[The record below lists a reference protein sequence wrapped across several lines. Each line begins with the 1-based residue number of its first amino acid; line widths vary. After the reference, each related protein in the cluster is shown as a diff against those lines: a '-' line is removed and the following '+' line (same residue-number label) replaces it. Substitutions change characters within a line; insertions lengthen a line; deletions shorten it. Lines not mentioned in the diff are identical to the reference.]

1 MPKLT
6 IPQRQSN
13 QDDATYAQ
21 IVQNS
26 IREQR
31 PYLSDDDIISLAQVK
46 ISTMPSVQPSAQPK
60 AQAAPKV
67 EVAKVEKPQPFKST
81 TEMVDLFVPK
91 QQVVAPKTLAE
102 VARGLANKKVVTDPM
117 ESGIVARQ
125 ETIKKL
131 PEQPAIMPSLGDPN
145 VAAGTVRML
154 EKFIPPQ
161 QPKEQ
166 VAPIEVGG
174 FYNPY
179 DANLPTQ
186 ENFDPAQ
193 AQRVRQNLPQAQS
206 VRESFIAQPQAPQ
219 IDVFDVEAEK
229 QLPKGSPNEKMV
241 YADVLR
247 KNDDKIKTF
256 EASKAAAQTPT
267 DDFEATINKKDLS
280 FGNTQRAS
288 LMKAKLG
295 GDMTAIESSL
305 NEYQETPEFKRDVI
319 KAANG
324 NKAKFKEAAQL
335 VLDNKANEYA
345 FAPTKLQKKM
355 QQFSDWAA
363 VNNAPLYVTTKTLG
377 AGLKGFSDVGAFGA
391 SLIGATRRSMEQI
404 LDGRGELTI
413 LDNFAA
419 ANAKAQ
425 KMSSGYIP
433 QVQSEKASGLT
444 QGLSDVTSIVAAI
457 GAPMSVVKPVSIF
470 GKAKNLLSLGTRGES
485 AIAKGLSAEAAITTS
500 GANKTL
506 LEAAKVLQSKPANM
520 VAQVLDGAATNWA
533 IMGSSSF
540 DAQRQKY
547 LDMGFTEQQANRRAF
562 GMTSLTNLLLAMPGV
577 LRPHEASITQKIF
590 STGSKKETL
599 KASLKQAAY
608 FGGDMTLL
616 RSIENTLDDNAK
628 REQGIKIE
636 NTPFSELIKEN
647 GKKALV
653 DAGAGFVMGLMA
665 RGKYKQSEMQL
676 NGIVE
681 AFKNPEQLSLDVQKD
696 VANGRMTKEQ
706 AKTFQDF
713 LTTIEPQYQKTLN
726 ETIEKN
732 GKQVP
737 KYNPQIAVKIAIEK
751 TKSQQAAEALKNL
764 NASVETKTI
773 YETDKNGNIVEK
785 TVYRHKDGKL
795 YETEEASTK
804 GRRIS
809 LLATKTNAEQRARR
823 LEAGY
828 NIENKLVAG
837 WEMADLVDANSL
849 NGKAKEG
856 QREAIMANAP
866 YEAVEINVN
875 DFAKQPEIA
884 ELVSQ
889 IESGKLDLS
898 NVEENNIAPPTI
910 DAEGNVID
918 GKKVVANQIVKSA
931 FERSG
936 GTITFM
942 KPITN
947 EAYTEAANEAFE
959 SKVGDTAPIT
969 EGLPENE
976 VIGVNAMSDAFD
988 KVIENG
994 GDAAE
999 GLVEAAKEGLQT
1011 FVEPQVVAERLK
1023 DIKGEDTFSEPI
1035 IEAAVNKAV
1044 KAEPIE
1050 AEAKTVAQFIK
1061 NINNSAKILKTVD
1074 GKKVSNYVSKEG
1086 VEVTISNDEDGGYV
1100 NGIQVQGDIMLDF
1113 IGNDTKRG
1121 EGLATKELNKII
1133 EEADKNNMSISL
1145 IVDSDQAVRG
1155 TKSEKGLTNK
1165 ELKKWYES
1173 KGFIFDKD
1181 SRYGYKPKPTEDIS
1195 VYKKAEYIAKP
1206 KEVTSENIE
1215 YHSSPY
1221 DLQEAFDQ
1229 DRLKEGTFHEDGD
1242 GYIFKM
1248 ENNKLK
1254 EVKNVKYIPFE
1265 NNKFVDK
1272 IVYTE
1277 PVQDKKNNIAKTVA
1291 QSESNPALRDVES
1304 TAKALENIEKGL
1316 SDRKAILT
1324 VSVSGRDASVG
1335 DVTKIGIGND
1345 TKIKLTEN
1353 EKKEVKRQFKLNN
1366 DGDLTAAEF
1375 NQWRKEFSD
1384 KVLNRVKN
1392 EINNGNLESLLSKEQ
1407 TPTEAKTVAQLRA
1420 EEKAEIAATDPN
1432 DKEALGEIYNRYD
1445 KLITPLLEKEKAA
1458 AREKGVKDMSVAEKM
1473 RQRAAKEV
1481 EVVEEVVEEK
1491 PIEEPNE
1498 EAVVETPKD
1507 LSITQVK
1514 HNRLAAIKKS
1524 YNALTKSKKSS
1535 EQGKTLMRQINGL
1548 ATELG
1553 YEVGIKNK
1561 GDGSI
1566 KVLNSKGSDIKAIA
1580 VKSELPKPSNIEVER
1595 AKFLIEKGIAFYG
1608 GDVMAERTEFT
1619 SLTRAEVEKGVA
1631 DIEKGKMT
1639 IPAIKLIK
1647 ELNEMYESK
1656 TIPTI
1661 QGGGGSSTKRGSIEL
1676 DKIVEDG
1683 FPMQLELTE
1692 KDIQFINENEATLA
1706 EEYDAWYEGLSNIEK
1721 LEHLNI
1727 VTDAK
1732 ETENRK
1738 AEINASGEGK
1748 ANVSNE
1754 KDASGKEI
1762 ELSQK
1767 EKQLVKEEAKL
1778 SKLQQS
1784 LEVVGKENQF
1794 DIFGGKP
1801 SDSMLFKTSVSDAEK
1816 VYKAQKQVVDA
1827 LKTEISDIKSEI
1839 QTAKDS
1845 EVTANQIAMEL
1856 PEVIGEGFDF
1866 DKLFAEQ
1873 EAETKGEKQKSEQEL
1888 IEQEREDAYQKS
1900 SFSKK
1905 WAKTYSEAKEKLI
1918 EQYNNAKKQ
1927 KEEIESKSIKSAG
1940 NKKVYVGSELD
1951 GQNVT
1956 IDYINKKRKDAQIK
1970 NAQSEMDS
1978 AKKDLENLG
1987 LTKKEIDF
1995 ALEQSAEPQ
2004 SKLEQASSF
2013 IRDAAAKLREQHQ
2026 KDLDDPNALQR
2037 QGGLSKKQVAIALEK
2052 IADIIDAVGDAEK
2065 AIKQF
2070 LDGIKD
2076 PKERTEYEKEIN
2088 NFFLEEYGEKE
2099 EVKPVPF
2106 AEIPKARLDE
2116 VMIEGEGKVD
2126 KTFANR
2132 VIESKAEEAVKVAVA
2147 NQGLERVVDDFATA
2161 EVNANNLVEKYGYD
2175 IALSMAIEG
2184 EIDGAARSAILG
2196 MEYLRRDE
2204 AVRIAKTASELRKAT
2219 EDLAEWVSYI
2229 GYLQAKTG
2237 SGNAYWAKFYA
2248 DNPDLGLT
2256 LKDKINR
2263 WEETA
2268 GKAIPID
2275 IKEKY
2280 EKLDAELKTALE
2292 RVKELE
2298 AQKPSDEMMKAIKAI
2313 QEQEAK
2319 KLSKPNLTKEQ
2330 RNRTSDKLMALAE
2343 KIRKS
2348 ENSGLVLSTPIPP
2361 HIISDSVKL
2370 LAQGVK
2376 VGEAIGDT
2384 MAKIYK
2390 LIEGGIKKK
2399 LTEEEKKKVS
2409 DYFTS
2414 QLEENVETD
2423 SQTGNPITNSLI
2435 RDYVLQGFN
2444 TPEALLEKLMEHYPN
2459 KSEREVRDMVSK
2471 YGQEI
2476 TKTADEIDR
2485 EIRLIKN
2492 VFKTK
2497 SQLEDIAQGIR
2508 PKKRILPVILT
2519 PAEKAA
2525 EEIRKAKER
2534 KMVKDV
2540 RQALDNMEVDLP
2552 TLDNELRNKLDKQ
2565 EATLSNK
2572 IKDLELAIK
2581 DGKEIT
2587 KNEKTKLTSEEIEKL
2602 ELQLEDTRKIYN
2614 EVFGKKPMTEGER
2627 KLKSLQTEL
2636 ENLYKEKEEVEK
2648 AEPKYTT
2655 SEKMDIEALQNEI
2668 AARKKALRL
2677 EGSEMQTAEEKRV
2690 EKLQKELNAI
2700 GKEKPVTEKEVIDRS
2715 QREKEIIKKIEE
2727 AKAKLAETKK
2737 IVEIDSKIAETE
2749 KKIQE
2754 QNFEAQKSQSKEY
2767 SDAVQKKIDE
2777 LKDVRKNLNEA
2788 KKEFEKNLKTDEERR
2803 IEVLEKRLDN
2813 LKFGERKPSKEKIAR
2828 TEKELLLLDEIA
2840 KEKELQGLTKGKAT
2854 EKDLLETKLIA
2865 KEKQIQKLRDKRDGI
2880 ETIEPEK
2887 QKTFNAEIDKL
2898 DAEAQELR
2906 KQIREQKPKEQ
2917 KVPYSLEAVDSA
2929 IAANEFKLKGAQA
2942 DLEVVRKRGQDT
2954 SKIEADIERYKNNAK
2969 TLEGLKTEIGKIEAK
2984 RVLQTFKN
2992 LAKRKEY
2999 YEQRKASGQYAK
3011 KPKNVLPLTTE
3022 LTKALSEVDRLKFE
3036 EQKLLYLAEK
3046 QSMSGA
3052 AKVKDLAVGLWSVP
3066 RLALATGEWSFVGM
3080 QGRRFTASYLI
3091 KNPSVLKDA
3100 FKNAAKSWVSG
3111 EFAQEMESRIKNDPE
3126 YHIIKG
3132 SGLDLTEQ
3140 SFKTAANEE
3149 IAYNNIG
3156 KIFWRFLAS
3165 PFVVAEKMYK
3175 LKTGKDLGF
3184 IEKIDKFNPLVKF
3197 ERAASGYLNTLRYA
3211 AMSDM
3216 VAVFKQEGL
3225 SFEKNKQDYKSA
3237 ANYINSA
3244 TGRGGSGIEAF
3255 QKNAEVLSK
3264 FFFSPKMFMTEL
3276 QLGTSPLGLA
3286 YIASMK
3292 DPSNIAKREAF
3303 KHQLRYMSVLLSA
3316 GLSATIIAYIRMGRT
3331 DENDDGTG
3339 VEFNP
3344 ASSNF
3349 GKIVF
3354 PNGRTVDFF
3363 NGAQRYIVLYDR
3375 LFGQKEFKN
3384 REGVIKDVGVKGSP
3398 SKYDIIMN
3406 IPKNKLNPALG
3417 FATGYLDAQSRK
3429 VGSEKYDDYGQVW
3442 DTEEELKK
3450 LSSPIFFQMV
3460 NNAYEQDPTILDG
3473 IGLFGAFFGKGFNV
3487 EEKKAP
3493 KPPKVRKR
3501 KSNYGFRYNP

>member
-1 MPKLT
+1 MPQVD
-6 IPQRQSN
+6 IFDAEAERQLPNGSP
-13 QDDATYAQ
+13 TEKTVY
-21 IVQNS
+21 
-26 IREQR
+26 
-31 PYLSDDDIISLAQVK
+31 
-46 ISTMPSVQPSAQPK
+46 
-60 AQAAPKV
+60 
-67 EVAKVEKPQPFKST
+67 AKV
-81 TEMVDLFVPK
+81 
-91 QQVVAPKTLAE
+91 
-102 VARGLANKKVVTDPM
+102 
-117 ESGIVARQ
+117 
-125 ETIKKL
+125 
-131 PEQPAIMPSLGDPN
+131 
-145 VAAGTVRML
+145 
-154 EKFIPPQ
+154 
-161 QPKEQ
+161 
-166 VAPIEVGG
+166 
-174 FYNPY
+174 
-179 DANLPTQ
+179 
-186 ENFDPAQ
+186 
-193 AQRVRQNLPQAQS
+193 
-206 VRESFIAQPQAPQ
+206 
-219 IDVFDVEAEK
+219 
-229 QLPKGSPNEKMV
+229 
-241 YADVLR
+241 LR
-247 KNDDKIKTF
+247 DNDDKIKTF
-256 EASKAAAQTPT
+256 EASKVAAKMPT
-267 DDFEATINKKDLS
+267 DEFEATINKKDLS

-363 VNNAPLYVTTKTLG
+363 SPDAGLDNFDPIYLTTKTLG
-377 AGLKGFSDVGAFGA
+377 AGFKGLTNVGAFGA
-391 SLIGATRRSMEQI
+391 ALIGGTARSMGQV
-404 LDGRGELTI
+404 LDSKEVTM

-444 QGLSDVTSIVAAI
+444 QGLSDVTSIVAEI
-457 GAPMSVVKPVSIF
+457 MTPMSVLKPISIF
-470 GKAKNLLSLGTRGES
+470 SKAKNLLSLGARGES
-485 AIAKGLSAEAAITTS
+485 AIAKGLSAEAQLAARATS

-506 LEAAKVLQSKPANM
+506 LEAAKILQSKPANM
-520 VAQVLDGAATNWA
+520 VAQVLDNTATNWV

-577 LRPHEASITQKIF
+577 LRPHEASITQKVF

-616 RSIENTLDDNAK
+616 RGIESTLDDNAR

-636 NTPFSELIKEN
+636 NKPFGELIKEN
-647 GKKALV
+647 SKKAII
-653 DAGAGFVMGLMA
+653 DGGAGFLMGFVT
-665 RGKYKQSEMQL
+665 RGKYKQSDMQL

-713 LTTIEPQYQKTLN
+713 LTTIEPQYQKALN
-726 ETIEKN
+726 ETTEIN
-732 GKQVP
+732 GVQSP
-737 KYNPQIAVKIAIEK
+737 RFTPQTAVKIAIEK
-751 TKSQQAAEALKNL
+751 TKAQQAAEALKNL

-773 YETDKNGNIVEK
+773 YETDKKSGEIVKK

-809 LLATKTNAEQRARR
+809 LLATKTNAEQRARI

-875 DFAKQPEIA
+875 DFANQPEIA

-931 FERSG
+931 FERGG

-976 VIGVNAMSDAFD
+976 VIGVNTMSDAFD

-1011 FVEPQVVAERLK
+1011 FVEPQEVAERLK

-1050 AEAKTVAQFIK
+1050 AEAKKADIEKRRQEEL
-1061 NINNSAKILKTVD
+1061 NSELDKKAKDIPVKREYYNTIQGGQVEITTYRD
-1074 GKKVSNYVSKEG
+1074 GSKIVRG
-1086 VEVTISNDEDGGYV
+1086 VESKNQIAEFKPNESIEENYDIVIEDFTPYKTEEV
-1100 NGIQVQGDIMLDF
+1100 ESKLSKKINAKYDA
-1113 IGNDTKRG
+1113 
-1121 EGLATKELNKII
+1121 ELATL
-1133 EEADKNNMSISL
+1133 EA
-1145 IVDSDQAVRG
+1145 
-1155 TKSEKGLTNK
+1155 
-1165 ELKKWYES
+1165 
-1173 KGFIFDKD
+1173 
-1181 SRYGYKPKPTEDIS
+1181 
-1195 VYKKAEYIAKP
+1195 AK
-1206 KEVTSENIE
+1206 
-1215 YHSSPY
+1215 
-1221 DLQEAFDQ
+1221 
-1229 DRLKEGTFHEDGD
+1229 
-1242 GYIFKM
+1242 
-1248 ENNKLK
+1248 
-1254 EVKNVKYIPFE
+1254 
-1265 NNKFVDK
+1265 
-1272 IVYTE
+1272 
-1277 PVQDKKNNIAKTVA
+1277 
-1291 QSESNPALRDVES
+1291 
-1304 TAKALENIEKGL
+1304 
-1316 SDRKAILT
+1316 
-1324 VSVSGRDASVG
+1324 
-1335 DVTKIGIGND
+1335 
-1345 TKIKLTEN
+1345 
-1353 EKKEVKRQFKLNN
+1353 
-1366 DGDLTAAEF
+1366 
-1375 NQWRKEFSD
+1375 
-1384 KVLNRVKN
+1384 
-1392 EINNGNLESLLSKEQ
+1392 
-1407 TPTEAKTVAQLRA
+1407 PTEAKTVAQLRA
-1420 EEKAEIAATDPN
+1420 EEKAEMAATDPN
-1432 DKEALGEIYNRYD
+1432 DKEALDEIYNRYD

-1458 AREKGVKDMSVAEKM
+1458 IKQEIESKRIEAEAKIKNKNLFLAEFDENGDRVINKKTGEPSQSVGEYISQSNEYLKNELENLKDKNPSDPKIAELEKEILNTNPVATSVKEINGIEFVEFSNPKTGDVDVIVTGKNDGSYVGYYRLYDNGGNSTNKWSSKFENPSRNKEDFKTMIGGVQEMLPQGHEYTEKTSISTDGLRVWNEQLNRGYELQYGKDGKLKTNKVAINGDAIVNDLGIDVEPREFKNIKVKSQAEFEKVREKLLPYLEKFGLGKENIQWLTGTVKIDLPVLKKSGTESKQEIAKADERVVTAREKGVKDMSVAEKM
-1473 RQRAAKEV
+1473 RQKAAQAEEVESNNNLLNNDIKNVVENEKSLTKNEKEVLSNLKSSVNISLDKAFEAFSDYKKNAYVAINKLLRKGSEINKKNIKEEGYPNEIAEVLLDDYNNMSDIISNTIFSPLKNTTLYRAVSGNEINLDKYNVGDSFSDKAFTSTTIDENWIADSYGKKPIIKFELKKGDAVNGFYIRGVEKEFLLDKNIEFKVKDKEKINGNVVLTLELNNKLEKEKATPQAKEV
-1481 EVVEEVVEEK
+1481 EIVEEK
-1491 PIEEPNE
+1491 
-1498 EAVVETPKD
+1498 
-1507 LSITQVK
+1507 Q
-1514 HNRLAAIKKS
+1514 
-1524 YNALTKSKKSS
+1524 TK
-1535 EQGKTLMRQINGL
+1535 EQ
-1548 ATELG
+1548 A
-1553 YEVGIKNK
+1553 
-1561 GDGSI
+1561 
-1566 KVLNSKGSDIKAIA
+1566 
-1580 VKSELPKPSNIEVER
+1580 
-1595 AKFLIEKGIAFYG
+1595 
-1608 GDVMAERTEFT
+1608 
-1619 SLTRAEVEKGVA
+1619 
-1631 DIEKGKMT
+1631 
-1639 IPAIKLIK
+1639 
-1647 ELNEMYESK
+1647 
-1656 TIPTI
+1656 
-1661 QGGGGSSTKRGSIEL
+1661 
-1676 DKIVEDG
+1676 
-1683 FPMQLELTE
+1683 
-1692 KDIQFINENEATLA
+1692 
-1706 EEYDAWYEGLSNIEK
+1706 
-1721 LEHLNI
+1721 
-1727 VTDAK
+1727 
-1732 ETENRK
+1732 
-1738 AEINASGEGK
+1738 
-1748 ANVSNE
+1748 
-1754 KDASGKEI
+1754 
-1762 ELSQK
+1762 
-1767 EKQLVKEEAKL
+1767 
-1778 SKLQQS
+1778 
-1784 LEVVGKENQF
+1784 
-1794 DIFGGKP
+1794 
-1801 SDSMLFKTSVSDAEK
+1801 
-1816 VYKAQKQVVDA
+1816 
-1827 LKTEISDIKSEI
+1827 
-1839 QTAKDS
+1839 
-1845 EVTANQIAMEL
+1845 
-1856 PEVIGEGFDF
+1856 
-1866 DKLFAEQ
+1866 
-1873 EAETKGEKQKSEQEL
+1873 
-1888 IEQEREDAYQKS
+1888 
-1900 SFSKK
+1900 
-1905 WAKTYSEAKEKLI
+1905 
-1918 EQYNNAKKQ
+1918 
-1927 KEEIESKSIKSAG
+1927 
-1940 NKKVYVGSELD
+1940 
-1951 GQNVT
+1951 
-1956 IDYINKKRKDAQIK
+1956 
-1970 NAQSEMDS
+1970 
-1978 AKKDLENLG
+1978 
-1987 LTKKEIDF
+1987 
-1995 ALEQSAEPQ
+1995 Q

-2013 IRDAAAKLREQHQ
+2013 IRDAAEKFLEQHE
-2026 KDLDDPNALQR
+2026 KEINDPNAIQR
-2037 QGGLSKKQVAIALEK
+2037 QGGLSKKQIGIALK
-2052 IADIIDAVGDAEK
+2052 KLADIIDAVGDVEK

-2116 VMIEGEGKVD
+2116 VMIEGEEKVD

-2132 VIESKAEEAVKVAVA
+2132 VIASKAEEAAKVAVA
-2147 NQGLERVVDDFATA
+2147 NQGLERVVDNFAIA
-2161 EVNANNLVEKYGYD
+2161 EINANNLVEKYGYD
-2175 IALSMAIEG
+2175 IALSKAIEG

-2196 MEYLRRDE
+2196 MEYLRRDD
-2204 AVRIAKTASELRKAT
+2204 AVRVANTATELRKAT

-2229 GYLQAKTG
+2229 GYLQAKGG
-2237 SGNAYWAKFYA
+2237 SANAYWGKFYA
-2248 DNPDLGLT
+2248 DNPNLGLT
-2256 LKDKINR
+2256 LKDKIDK
-2263 WEETA
+2263 WAATA
-2268 GKAIPID
+2268 GKATPID
-2275 IKEKY
+2275 IREKY
-2280 EKLDAELKTALE
+2280 EKIDAELKTALE

-2313 QEQEAK
+2313 QEQTTKEGS
-2319 KLSKPNLTKEQ
+2319 KLSTSGKEF
-2330 RNRTSDKLMALAE
+2330 AA
-2343 KIRKS
+2343 KIRKLKVKPI
-2348 ENSGLVLSTPIPP
+2348 ELKDADGNPILDDKGKPVVLQMQGLQINELIE
-2361 HIISDSVKL
+2361 IAAKAAEKSDSIID
-2370 LAQGVK
+2370 GFN
-2376 VGEAIGDT
+2376 AIRENLET
-2384 MAKIYK
+2384 K
-2390 LIEGGIKKK
+2390 EWFKK
-2399 LTEEEKKKVS
+2399 LTKKDKES
-2409 DYFTS
+2409 IQKQIEDAFES
-2414 QLEENVETD
+2414 SMNDESVEA
-2423 SQTGNPITNSLI
+2423 NPITNSVI
-2435 RDYVLQGFN
+2435 RDYVKQGFN

-2519 PAEKAA
+2519 PAEKVA
-2525 EEIRKAKER
+2525 EEVRKAKER
-2534 KMVKDV
+2534 KMAKDV
-2540 RQALDNMEVDLP
+2540 RQALDNMDVDLP

-2668 AARKKALRL
+2668 AARKKALKL
-2677 EGSEMQTAEEKRV
+2677 EGSEIQTAEEKR
-2690 EKLQKELNAI
+2690 
-2700 GKEKPVTEKEVIDRS
+2700 
-2715 QREKEIIKKIEE
+2715 IE
-2727 AKAKLAETKK
+2727 A
-2737 IVEIDSKIAETE
+2737 
-2749 KKIQE
+2749 
-2754 QNFEAQKSQSKEY
+2754 
-2767 SDAVQKKIDE
+2767 
-2777 LKDVRKNLNEA
+2777 
-2788 KKEFEKNLKTDEERR
+2788 
-2803 IEVLEKRLDN
+2803 LEKQLDN
-2813 LKFGERKPSKEKIAR
+2813 LKFGERKPSKEKVAR
-2828 TEKELLLLDEIA
+2828 TESELLLLDEIA

-2929 IAANEFKLKGAQA
+2929 IDANEFKLKGAQA
-2942 DLEVVRKRGQDT
+2942 DLDVVRKRGQDT

-2969 TLEGLKTEIGKIEAK
+2969 TLEGLKAEIESIEAK

-3011 KPKNVLPLTTE
+3011 KPKNVLPETTE
-3022 LTKALSEVDRLKFE
+3022 LTKARSEVDRLKFE

-3052 AKVKDLAVGLWSVP
+3052 AKVGDLAVGLWSVP

-3080 QGRRFTASYLI
+3080 QGRRLTASYLI
-3091 KNPSVLKDA
+3091 KNPSVVKEA
-3100 FKNAAKSWVSG
+3100 FKNAKRSWLSG

-3126 YHIIKG
+3126 YHIHKSAG
-3132 SGLDLTEQ
+3132 VDYTEQ

-3156 KIFWRFLAS
+3156 KIFWRFLNA
-3165 PFVVAEKMYK
+3165 PDVVAEKMYK
-3175 LKTGKDLGF
+3175 LKTGKDLGLV
-3184 IEKIDKFNPLVKF
+3184 EEIDKFNPLVKF

-3216 VAVFKQEGL
+3216 IAVFKQKGL

-3244 TGRGGSGIEAF
+3244 SGRGGSGIEAF

-3286 YIASMK
+3286 YILSMK

-3303 KHQLRYMSVLLSA
+3303 KHQFRYMSVLLSA
-3316 GLSATIIAYIRMGRT
+3316 GLTATIIAYIKMGRT

-3344 ASSNF
+3344 ASTNY

-3363 NGAQRYIVLYDR
+3363 NGAQRYIVLSDR
-3375 LFGQKEFKN
+3375 LFGQEKFKN

-3398 SKYDIIMN
+3398 SQYDIIMN

-3417 FATGYLDAQSRK
+3417 FATGALDAQSRK
-3429 VGSEKYDDYGQVW
+3429 LVGTEKYDDYGQVW

-3450 LSSPIFFQMV
+3450 LSSPIFFQMA

>member
-6 IPQRQSN
+6 IPQRQPN
-13 QDDATYAQ
+13 QDDATYAK

-31 PYLSDDDIISLAQVK
+31 PYLSDDDILSLAQVK
-46 ISTMPSVQPSAQPK
+46 ISTMPSVQPSSQPK

-67 EVAKVEKPQPFKST
+67 EVAKVEAPQAVRAST
-81 TEMVDLFVPK
+81 EVVSKAVPK
-91 QQVVAPKTLAE
+91 QVVATKTLAE
-102 VARGLANKKVVTDPM
+102 AAREFGSKKAVTDPM

-131 PEQPAIMPSLGDPN
+131 PEQPAIMPSLGDPK
-145 VAAGTVRML
+145 VAAKVAKMYETFVGS
-154 EKFIPPQ
+154 
-161 QPKEQ
+161 PK
-166 VAPIEVGG
+166 
-174 FYNPY
+174 
-179 DANLPTQ
+179 
-186 ENFDPAQ
+186 
-193 AQRVRQNLPQAQS
+193 
-206 VRESFIAQPQAPQ
+206 QPQAPVELTGRDFAVEEQKGYGYRNDGTQKGRGYLGELKMKDGSGNIATEMSIGVNIDGKEMEIPTITPNLTQDEIDYLLKGNNVLDRSEKSERIIEKSIAFAKDRIKKGLSPFYEPIKQTQPTQVSEQQ
-219 IDVFDVEAEK
+219 ISQSLKPQKGITIGGQAEDIRQQLLSKKASPLETIQNPFAAPKKETFTIEGVKENIANLPKIKPTEKAIELPQVDIFDAEAER
-229 QLPKGSPNEKMV
+229 QLPKGSPTEKSV
-241 YADVLR
+241 YAKVLR
-247 KNDDKIKTF
+247 DNDEKIKTF
-256 EASKAAAQTPT
+256 EASKVAAQMPT

-363 VNNAPLYVTTKTLG
+363 TNDIPLDYAVTKTLG
-377 AGLKGFSDVGAFGA
+377 AGLKGLTDVGAFGA
-391 SLIGATRRSMEQI
+391 ALIGGTARSMGQV
-404 LDGRGELTI
+404 LDSKEVTM

-457 GAPMSVVKPVSIF
+457 GTPMSVVKPVSIF

-520 VAQVLDGAATNWA
+520 VAQVLDGAATNWV
-533 IMGSSSF
+533 IMGSSPF

-599 KASLKQAAY
+599 KASLKQAVY

-616 RSIENTLDDNAK
+616 RGIESTLDDNAK

-713 LTTIEPQYQKTLN
+713 LTTIEPQYQKVLN
-726 ETIEKN
+726 ETTEIN
-732 GKQVP
+732 GVQSP
-737 KYNPQIAVKIAIEK
+737 RFTPQTAVKIAIEK
-751 TKSQQAAEALKNL
+751 TKAQQAAEALKNL

-773 YETDKNGNIVEK
+773 YETDKKSGEIVKK

-837 WEMADLVDANSL
+837 WEMADLVDNNSL

-856 QREAIMANAP
+856 QIEAIMANAP

-889 IESGKLDLS
+889 IESGKLDVT

-918 GKKVVANQIVKSA
+918 GKKVVAKAIVESA
-931 FERSG
+931 FERGG

-994 GDAAE
+994 GDAAQ

-1011 FVEPQVVAERLK
+1011 FVEPQEVAKRLK

-1050 AEAKTVAQFIK
+1050 AETTKTDIEK
-1061 NINNSAKILKTVD
+1061 ENISLVPIEKPNPSFKQNRHKILKNNEEVGFIVTSD
-1074 GKKVSNYVSKEG
+1074 PKEG
-1086 VEVTISNDEDGGYV
+1086 VVKILGVTV
-1100 NGIQVQGDIMLDF
+1100 NEG
-1113 IGNDTKRG
+1113 KRG
-1121 EGLATKELNKII
+1121 QGIAGDAYIKLNKLLAKSGAVLESDNFI
-1133 EEADKNNMSISL
+1133 
-1145 IVDSDQAVRG
+1145 DSMEPQAIRIW
-1155 TKSEKGLTNK
+1155 EKLLSQGLVEKLENTYRFNDA
-1165 ELKKWYES
+1165 EL
-1173 KGFIFDKD
+1173 
-1181 SRYGYKPKPTEDIS
+1181 
-1195 VYKKAEYIAKP
+1195 
-1206 KEVTSENIE
+1206 
-1215 YHSSPY
+1215 
-1221 DLQEAFDQ
+1221 
-1229 DRLKEGTFHEDGD
+1229 
-1242 GYIFKM
+1242 
-1248 ENNKLK
+1248 
-1254 EVKNVKYIPFE
+1254 
-1265 NNKFVDK
+1265 
-1272 IVYTE
+1272 
-1277 PVQDKKNNIAKTVA
+1277 
-1291 QSESNPALRDVES
+1291 
-1304 TAKALENIEKGL
+1304 KALEQPTSTNQSEIE
-1316 SDRKAILT
+1316 AT
-1324 VSVSGRDASVG
+1324 
-1335 DVTKIGIGND
+1335 
-1345 TKIKLTEN
+1345 
-1353 EKKEVKRQFKLNN
+1353 
-1366 DGDLTAAEF
+1366 
-1375 NQWRKEFSD
+1375 
-1384 KVLNRVKN
+1384 
-1392 EINNGNLESLLSKEQ
+1392 

-1420 EEKAEIAATDPN
+1420 EEKAEMAATDPN
-1432 DKEALGEIYNRYD
+1432 DKEALDEIYNRYD

-1473 RQRAAKEV
+1473 RQKAAQAKEV
-1481 EVVEEVVEEK
+1481 EVEEVV
-1491 PIEEPNE
+1491 
-1498 EAVVETPKD
+1498 
-1507 LSITQVK
+1507 
-1514 HNRLAAIKKS
+1514 
-1524 YNALTKSKKSS
+1524 SKKDS
-1535 EQGKTLMRQINGL
+1535 EQVYTTKNGKYRVL
-1548 ATELG
+1548 
-1553 YEVGIKNK
+1553 VDK
-1561 GDGSI
+1561 GQL
-1566 KVLNSKGSDIKAIA
+1566 KVLDKNDKEINPSTAQKYLSEYKDSKVYD
-1580 VKSELPKPSNIEVER
+1580 N
-1595 AKFLIEKGIAFYG
+1595 EK
-1608 GDVMAERTEFT
+1608 DV
-1619 SLTRAEVEKGVA
+1619 
-1631 DIEKGKMT
+1631 
-1639 IPAIKLIK
+1639 
-1647 ELNEMYESK
+1647 N
-1656 TIPTI
+1656 
-1661 QGGGGSSTKRGSIEL
+1661 
-1676 DKIVEDG
+1676 
-1683 FPMQLELTE
+1683 ELTE
-1692 KDIQFINENEATLA
+1692 NVTDETSYYDAIEKSENPAQVAAELDLVPKYIPENELDFIESGIAQLINKVSREHYGRYGDLNNIGMSKAKAYLRKDGREIDTLAQEVESFLYGDWNAERPRVTEEDIIAFIDKYPNGSQEFYRQKNPIFTKLYDRLEKLLDYTPTAKDITNAAKQYNERLQGNEALQVPVSAESDFAKYLA
-1706 EEYDAWYEGLSNIEK
+1706 EENSYEIPESE
-1721 LEHLNI
+1721 LERQAQL
-1727 VTDAK
+1727 
-1732 ETENRK
+1732 
-1738 AEINASGEGK
+1738 
-1748 ANVSNE
+1748 E
-1754 KDASGKEI
+1754 KDFEKTLVEPI
-1762 ELSQK
+1762 E
-1767 EKQLVKEEAKL
+1767 
-1778 SKLQQS
+1778 
-1784 LEVVGKENQF
+1784 
-1794 DIFGGKP
+1794 
-1801 SDSMLFKTSVSDAEK
+1801 
-1816 VYKAQKQVVDA
+1816 
-1827 LKTEISDIKSEI
+1827 
-1839 QTAKDS
+1839 
-1845 EVTANQIAMEL
+1845 
-1856 PEVIGEGFDF
+1856 
-1866 DKLFAEQ
+1866 
-1873 EAETKGEKQKSEQEL
+1873 
-1888 IEQEREDAYQKS
+1888 
-1900 SFSKK
+1900 
-1905 WAKTYSEAKEKLI
+1905 
-1918 EQYNNAKKQ
+1918 
-1927 KEEIESKSIKSAG
+1927 
-1940 NKKVYVGSELD
+1940 
-1951 GQNVT
+1951 
-1956 IDYINKKRKDAQIK
+1956 
-1970 NAQSEMDS
+1970 
-1978 AKKDLENLG
+1978 
-1987 LTKKEIDF
+1987 
-1995 ALEQSAEPQ
+1995 EPQ
-2004 SKLEQASSF
+2004 SKLEKASSF
-2013 IRDAAAKLREQHQ
+2013 IRDAAAKLREQHEREIN
-2026 KDLDDPNALQR
+2026 DPTTPQ
-2037 QGGLSKKQVAIALEK
+2037 QFGGLSKNQIAFALEK
-2052 IADIIDAVGDAEK
+2052 IADIIDAVGDVEK

-2132 VIESKAEEAVKVAVA
+2132 VIASKAEEAAKVAVA
-2147 NQGLERVVDDFATA
+2147 NQGLERVVDNFAIA
-2161 EVNANNLVEKYGYD
+2161 EINANNLVEKYGYD
-2175 IALSMAIEG
+2175 IALSKAIEG

-2196 MEYLRRDE
+2196 MEYLRRDD
-2204 AVRIAKTASELRKAT
+2204 AVRVANTATELRKAT

-2229 GYLQAKTG
+2229 GYLQAKGG
-2237 SGNAYWAKFYA
+2237 SANAYWGKFYA
-2248 DNPDLGLT
+2248 DNPNLGLT
-2256 LKDKINR
+2256 LKDKIDK
-2263 WEETA
+2263 WAATA
-2268 GKAIPID
+2268 GKATPID
-2275 IKEKY
+2275 IREKY
-2280 EKLDAELKTALE
+2280 EKIDAELKTALE

-2572 IKDLELAIK
+2572 IKDLELALES
-2581 DGKEIT
+2581 GKEIT

-2636 ENLYKEKEEVEK
+2636 ENLYKEKEKEEVEK

-2668 AARKKALRL
+2668 AARKKALKL
-2677 EGSEMQTAEEKRV
+2677 EGSEIQTAEEKR
-2690 EKLQKELNAI
+2690 
-2700 GKEKPVTEKEVIDRS
+2700 
-2715 QREKEIIKKIEE
+2715 IE
-2727 AKAKLAETKK
+2727 A
-2737 IVEIDSKIAETE
+2737 
-2749 KKIQE
+2749 
-2754 QNFEAQKSQSKEY
+2754 
-2767 SDAVQKKIDE
+2767 
-2777 LKDVRKNLNEA
+2777 
-2788 KKEFEKNLKTDEERR
+2788 
-2803 IEVLEKRLDN
+2803 LEKQLDN

-2828 TEKELLLLDEIA
+2828 TERELLLLDEIA

-2929 IAANEFKLKGAQA
+2929 IDANNFKLKGAQA

-2969 TLEGLKTEIGKIEAK
+2969 TLEGLKTEIESIEAK

-3011 KPKNVLPLTTE
+3011 KPKNVLPETTE
-3022 LTKALSEVDRLKFE
+3022 LTKARSEVDRLKFE

-3052 AKVKDLAVGLWSVP
+3052 AKVGELVGGLWNVP

-3080 QGRRFTASYLI
+3080 QGRRLAASYLI

-3100 FKNAAKSWVSG
+3100 FQNAAKSWLSG

-3197 ERAASGYLNTLRYA
+3197 ERSASGFLNTLRYA

-3216 VAVFKQEGL
+3216 IAVFKQEGL
-3225 SFEKNKQDYKSA
+3225 PFEKNKQDYKSA
-3237 ANYINSA
+3237 ANYINTA

-3255 QKNAEVLSK
+3255 QKNAEILSK

-3276 QLGTSPLGLA
+3276 QLGTNPLGLA

-3316 GLSATIIAYIRMGRT
+3316 GLTATIIAYIKMGRT

-3344 ASSNF
+3344 ASTNY

-3363 NGAQRYIVLYDR
+3363 NGAQRYVVLYDR
-3375 LFGQKEFKN
+3375 LFRQEKFKN

-3417 FATGYLDAQSRK
+3417 FFTGALDAQSRK
-3429 VGSEKYDDYGQVW
+3429 LVGTEKYDDFGQVW
-3442 DTEEELKK
+3442 DTEEEAKK
-3450 LSSPIFFQMV
+3450 LASPIFFQMV

>member
-1 MPKLT
+1 MSKLT

-31 PYLSDDDIISLAQVK
+31 PYLSDDDILSLAQVK

-117 ESGIVARQ
+117 ESGVVARQ
-125 ETIKKL
+125 ETIKRL

-145 VAAGTVRML
+145 VAAGTVKML

-161 QPKEQ
+161 QQQEQ
-166 VAPIEVGG
+166 VAPTEVGG

-186 ENFDPAQ
+186 ENFDPTQ

-219 IDVFDVEAEK
+219 VDVFDVEAEK

-319 KAANG
+319 KASNG

-363 VNNAPLYVTTKTLG
+363 SPDAGLDNFDPIYIATKTLG
-377 AGLKGFSDVGAFGA
+377 AGLKGFTDVGAFGA
-391 SLIGATRRSMEQI
+391 ALIGGTARSMGQV
-404 LDGRGELTI
+404 LDSKEVTM

-485 AIAKGLSAEAAITTS
+485 AIAKGLSAEAQLAARATS

-540 DAQRQKY
+540 DGQRQKY
-547 LDMGFTEQQANRRAF
+547 LDMGFTEEQANRRAF

-726 ETIEKN
+726 ETTEIN
-732 GKQVP
+732 GVQSP
-737 KYNPQIAVKIAIEK
+737 RFTPQTAVKIAIEK

-837 WEMADLVDANSL
+837 WEMADLVDNNSL

-875 DFAKQPEIA
+875 DFAKQPEIQ

-889 IESGKLDLS
+889 IESGKLDVT

-918 GKKVVANQIVKSA
+918 GKKIVAKAIVESA
-931 FERSG
+931 FERG
-936 GTITFM
+936 GGKITFM

-959 SKVGDTAPIT
+959 SKVGDTAPKLT
-969 EGLPENE
+969 DKNGKPFSENE
-976 VIGVNAMSDAFD
+976 KDGINGMAGVFN

-1035 IEAAVNKAV
+1035 IEAAVREAQKPIVETASSETQNLENDGRNKPESVIGGSENKAIV
-1044 KAEPIE
+1044 KNNKGEDVEFYHGTPSEFEDFDMSKLGENTKAE
-1050 AEAKTVAQFIK
+1050 
-1061 NINNSAKILKTVD
+1061 SAKEGIFFSNNQNVAESYRKQSEYDNPNIEQAESELKKLTRNELISISEKILYNRS
-1074 GKKVSNYVSKEG
+1074 KKYYEGEGAQEIIDDIIGEIKDDLSESFYQDRNKYIEKLSKELYNKG
-1086 VEVTISNDEDGGYV
+1086 VKLEPYKKQGKLFSVKLKMSNPFVFDAKENFAEDIGLV
-1100 NGIQVQGDIMLDF
+1100 KLIKTAKKNGHDGVIVKNTYDSVSFGEK
-1113 IGNDTKRG
+1113 GNDTQ
-1121 EGLATKELNKII
+1121 LSDIAIVF
-1133 EEADKNNMSISL
+1133 DKNQ
-1145 IVDSDQAVRG
+1145 IVF
-1155 TKSEKGLTNK
+1155 K
-1165 ELKKWYES
+1165 ES
-1173 KGFIFDKD
+1173 Q
-1181 SRYGYKPKPTEDIS
+1181 
-1195 VYKKAEYIAKP
+1195 KAEQSNVRA
-1206 KEVTSENIE
+1206 V
-1215 YHSSPY
+1215 
-1221 DLQEAFDQ
+1221 EA
-1229 DRLKEGTFHEDGD
+1229 
-1242 GYIFKM
+1242 
-1248 ENNKLK
+1248 NK
-1254 EVKNVKYIPFE
+1254 
-1265 NNKFVDK
+1265 
-1272 IVYTE
+1272 
-1277 PVQDKKNNIAKTVA
+1277 KT
-1291 QSESNPALRDVES
+1291 Q
-1304 TAKALENIEKGL
+1304 K
-1316 SDRKAILT
+1316 
-1324 VSVSGRDASVG
+1324 
-1335 DVTKIGIGND
+1335 
-1345 TKIKLTEN
+1345 
-1353 EKKEVKRQFKLNN
+1353 
-1366 DGDLTAAEF
+1366 
-1375 NQWRKEFSD
+1375 
-1384 KVLNRVKN
+1384 
-1392 EINNGNLESLLSKEQ
+1392 
-1407 TPTEAKTVAQLRA
+1407 AKTVAQLRA
-1420 EEKAEIAATDPN
+1420 EEKAEMAATDPN
-1432 DKEALGEIYNRYD
+1432 DKEALDEIYNRYD

-1473 RQRAAKEV
+1473 RQKAAQAEEV
-1481 EVVEEVVEEK
+1481 EVVEGEVNA
-1491 PIEEPNE
+1491 PNE
-1498 EAVVETPKD
+1498 EVAREKEQPK
-1507 LSITQVK
+1507 
-1514 HNRLAAIKKS
+1514 
-1524 YNALTKSKKSS
+1524 
-1535 EQGKTLMRQINGL
+1535 
-1548 ATELG
+1548 
-1553 YEVGIKNK
+1553 
-1561 GDGSI
+1561 
-1566 KVLNSKGSDIKAIA
+1566 
-1580 VKSELPKPSNIEVER
+1580 
-1595 AKFLIEKGIAFYG
+1595 
-1608 GDVMAERTEFT
+1608 
-1619 SLTRAEVEKGVA
+1619 
-1631 DIEKGKMT
+1631 
-1639 IPAIKLIK
+1639 
-1647 ELNEMYESK
+1647 
-1656 TIPTI
+1656 
-1661 QGGGGSSTKRGSIEL
+1661 
-1676 DKIVEDG
+1676 
-1683 FPMQLELTE
+1683 
-1692 KDIQFINENEATLA
+1692 
-1706 EEYDAWYEGLSNIEK
+1706 
-1721 LEHLNI
+1721 
-1727 VTDAK
+1727 
-1732 ETENRK
+1732 
-1738 AEINASGEGK
+1738 
-1748 ANVSNE
+1748 
-1754 KDASGKEI
+1754 
-1762 ELSQK
+1762 
-1767 EKQLVKEEAKL
+1767 
-1778 SKLQQS
+1778 
-1784 LEVVGKENQF
+1784 
-1794 DIFGGKP
+1794 
-1801 SDSMLFKTSVSDAEK
+1801 
-1816 VYKAQKQVVDA
+1816 
-1827 LKTEISDIKSEI
+1827 
-1839 QTAKDS
+1839 
-1845 EVTANQIAMEL
+1845 
-1856 PEVIGEGFDF
+1856 
-1866 DKLFAEQ
+1866 
-1873 EAETKGEKQKSEQEL
+1873 
-1888 IEQEREDAYQKS
+1888 
-1900 SFSKK
+1900 
-1905 WAKTYSEAKEKLI
+1905 
-1918 EQYNNAKKQ
+1918 
-1927 KEEIESKSIKSAG
+1927 
-1940 NKKVYVGSELD
+1940 
-1951 GQNVT
+1951 
-1956 IDYINKKRKDAQIK
+1956 
-1970 NAQSEMDS
+1970 
-1978 AKKDLENLG
+1978 
-1987 LTKKEIDF
+1987 
-1995 ALEQSAEPQ
+1995 
-2004 SKLEQASSF
+2004 SKLEVASSK
-2013 IRDAAAKLREQHQ
+2013 IRDAAAKLREEHQ
-2026 KDLDDPNALQR
+2026 KELDDPNAIQR
-2037 QGGLSKKQVAIALEK
+2037 QGGLSKKQVAVALEK
-2052 IADIIDAVGDAEK
+2052 IADIIDTVKDVEK

-2116 VMIEGEGKVD
+2116 VMIEGEEKVD

-2132 VIESKAEEAVKVAVA
+2132 VIASKAEEAAKVAVA
-2147 NQGLERVVDDFATA
+2147 NQGLERVVDNFAIA
-2161 EVNANNLVEKYGYD
+2161 EINANNLVEKYGYD
-2175 IALSMAIEG
+2175 IALSKAIEG

-2196 MEYLRRDE
+2196 MEYLRRDD
-2204 AVRIAKTASELRKAT
+2204 AVRVANTATELRKAT

-2229 GYLQAKTG
+2229 GYLQAKGG
-2237 SGNAYWAKFYA
+2237 SANAYWGKFYA
-2248 DNPDLGLT
+2248 DNPNLGLT
-2256 LKDKINR
+2256 LKDKIDQ
-2263 WEETA
+2263 WAATA
-2268 GKAIPID
+2268 GKATPID
-2275 IKEKY
+2275 IREKY
-2280 EKLDAELKTALE
+2280 EKIDAELKTALE

-2298 AQKPSDEMMKAIKAI
+2298 AQKPSDEMMSVIKSI
-2313 QEQEAK
+2313 QKQTTK
-2319 KLSKPNLTKEQ
+2319 GGSKLSTSGKEF
-2330 RNRTSDKLMALAE
+2330 AA
-2343 KIRKS
+2343 KIRKLKVKPI
-2348 ENSGLVLSTPIPP
+2348 ELKDADGNPVLDDKGKPVVLQMQGLQINELIE
-2361 HIISDSVKL
+2361 IAAKAAEKSDSIID
-2370 LAQGVK
+2370 GFN
-2376 VGEAIGDT
+2376 AIRENLET
-2384 MAKIYK
+2384 K
-2390 LIEGGIKKK
+2390 EWFKK
-2399 LTEEEKKKVS
+2399 LTKKDKES
-2409 DYFTS
+2409 IQKQIEDAFES
-2414 QLEENVETD
+2414 SMNDESVEA
-2423 SQTGNPITNSLI
+2423 NPITNSVI
-2435 RDYVLQGFN
+2435 RDYVKQGFN

-2540 RQALDNMEVDLP
+2540 RQALDNMDVDLP
-2552 TLDNELRNKLDKQ
+2552 TLDNELRTKLDKQ

-2572 IKDLELAIK
+2572 IKDLELALES
-2581 DGKEIT
+2581 GKEIT

-2614 EVFGKKPMTEGER
+2614 EVFGKDT
-2627 KLKSLQTEL
+2627 KS
-2636 ENLYKEKEEVEK
+2636 
-2648 AEPKYTT
+2648 
-2655 SEKMDIEALQNEI
+2655 
-2668 AARKKALRL
+2668 
-2677 EGSEMQTAEEKRV
+2677 
-2690 EKLQKELNAI
+2690 
-2700 GKEKPVTEKEVIDRS
+2700 
-2715 QREKEIIKKIEE
+2715 
-2727 AKAKLAETKK
+2727 
-2737 IVEIDSKIAETE
+2737 
-2749 KKIQE
+2749 
-2754 QNFEAQKSQSKEY
+2754 
-2767 SDAVQKKIDE
+2767 
-2777 LKDVRKNLNEA
+2777 
-2788 KKEFEKNLKTDEERR
+2788 
-2803 IEVLEKRLDN
+2803 
-2813 LKFGERKPSKEKIAR
+2813 
-2828 TEKELLLLDEIA
+2828 
-2840 KEKELQGLTKGKAT
+2840 
-2854 EKDLLETKLIA
+2854 
-2865 KEKQIQKLRDKRDGI
+2865 
-2880 ETIEPEK
+2880 
-2887 QKTFNAEIDKL
+2887 
-2898 DAEAQELR
+2898 
-2906 KQIREQKPKEQ
+2906 Q

-2929 IAANEFKLKGAQA
+2929 IDANEFKLKGAQA
-2942 DLEVVRKRGQDT
+2942 DLEVVRKRGQDI

-2969 TLEGLKTEIGKIEAK
+2969 TLEGLKTELESIEAK

-3046 QSMSGA
+3046 ESMSGT
-3052 AKVKDLAVGLWSVP
+3052 AKVGELVGGLWNVP
-3066 RLALATGEWSFVGM
+3066 RLTLATGEWSFVGM
-3080 QGRRFTASYLI
+3080 QGRRLAASYLI

-3111 EFAQEMESRIKNDPE
+3111 EFAQEMESRIKNNPE
-3126 YHIIKG
+3126 YHIHKSAG
-3132 SGLDLTEQ
+3132 VDYTEQ
-3140 SFKTAANEE
+3140 SFKTKANEE

-3156 KIFWRFLAS
+3156 KIFWRFLNA
-3165 PFVVAEKMYK
+3165 PDVIAEKMYK
-3175 LKTGKDLGF
+3175 LKTGKDLGLV
-3184 IEKIDKFNPLVKF
+3184 EEIDKFNPLVKF
-3197 ERAASGYLNTLRYA
+3197 ERSASGFLNTLRYA

-3216 VAVFKQEGL
+3216 IAVFKQEGL

-3286 YIASMK
+3286 YILSMK

-3303 KHQLRYMSVLLSA
+3303 KHQLRYMSVLLGA
-3316 GLSATIIAYIRMGRT
+3316 GVSATMLAYLKMGRT
-3331 DENDDGTG
+3331 DDNDDGTG

-3344 ASSNF
+3344 ASTNY

-3375 LFGQKEFKN
+3375 LFGQEKFKN

-3417 FATGYLDAQSRK
+3417 FVTGALDAQSRK
-3429 VGSEKYDDYGQVW
+3429 LVGTEKYDDFGQVW
-3442 DTEEELKK
+3442 DTEEEAKK
-3450 LSSPIFFQMV
+3450 LASPIFFQMV

-3473 IGLFGAFFGKGFNV
+3473 IGLFGAFFGKGFSV